1 MFSSIAVFVLKF
13 SKLSIIFKLR
23 MGNRP
28 TQEKYKLN
36 LEILKSNQVRYG
48 TKILRY
54 RGPEV

>member
-1 MFSSIAVFVLKF
+1 
-13 SKLSIIFKLR
+13 

-36 LEILKSNQVRYG
+36 LEILKSNQVRFG

-54 RGPEV
+54 RGPKV